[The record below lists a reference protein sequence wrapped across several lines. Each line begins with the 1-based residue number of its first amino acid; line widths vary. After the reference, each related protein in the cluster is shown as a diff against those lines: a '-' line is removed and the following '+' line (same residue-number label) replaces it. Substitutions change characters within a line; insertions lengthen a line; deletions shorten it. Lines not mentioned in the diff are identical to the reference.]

1 MPRKGFRNAAHPL
14 GSPIDLNFYYCG
26 KEDCRPGHEWGPGI
40 RDHYKFHYVHSGEGI
55 LRSGD
60 TEYRLQRGQGFFT
73 FPHAIAY
80 YKADVINP
88 WTYSW
93 IAFQGLQAE
102 SYLKRAHLSA
112 ARPVMDFDGNPWFE
126 TVFDQLLEAR
136 QSEKSGD
143 LKYQSILY
151 RFLSEVIDTT
161 CKETE
166 PRADGNF
173 SELYVRKAIEYIEI
187 NFSHKVSI
195 AELADY
201 IGVDRKYLSALFKK
215 KLNVSP
221 QAFLLQFRMN
231 KAGELM
237 RNSGLTIADISRSVG
252 YNDPLLFSKMFKKI
266 TGVSPKAYRNQ
277 ASDA

>member
-1 MPRKGFRNAAHPL
+1 MSRKGFRNSSHPL
-14 GSPIDLNFYYCG
+14 GSQIDLNFYYCG
-26 KEDCRPGHEWGPGI
+26 KEDCKPGHDWGPGI
-40 RDHYKFHYVHSGEGI
+40 RDHFKFHYIHSGEGI
-55 LRSGD
+55 LKVGD
-60 TEYRLQRGQGFFT
+60 SEFRLRQGQGFFT
-73 FPHAIAY
+73 FPHAISY
-80 YKADVINP
+80 YKADENKP

-102 SYLKRAHLSA
+102 SYLKRAHLTTT
-112 ARPVMDFDGNPWFE
+112 RPVMDFEGNPWFE
-126 TVFDQLLEAR
+126 TIFDQLMEAR
-136 QSEKSGD
+136 QAERSCD
-143 LKYQSILY
+143 LKYQGILY
-151 RFLSEVIDTT
+151 RFLSEVIDTA

-166 PRADGNF
+166 PRADVNY

-215 KLNVSP
+215 KLSLSP

-237 RNSGLTIADISRSVG
+237 RNSNLTIADISRSVG
-252 YNDPLLFSKMFKKI
+252 YSDPLLFSKMFKKM
-266 TGVSPKAYRNQ
+266 TGLSPKTYRKQ
-277 ASDA
+277 AADS